1 MFGLLSTMAWADI
14 DSPTTSGGAFE
25 WLLIA
30 IGVVLLVTIG
40 LFYYAGFF

>member
-1 MFGLLSTMAWADI
+1 MGLVDI

-30 IGVVLLVTIG
+30 IGVLLLVTIG

>member
-1 MFGLLSTMAWADI
+1 MALIDI

-25 WLLIA
+25 WLLIV
-30 IGVVLLVTIG
+30 IGVLLVVTIG